1 MTNYFNSR
9 NSATPAGGAGVAEL
23 DNLTAVFGGLQTA
36 APPLDAWRGGRG
48 VRFTAGDD
56 SRLQANYRN
65 YRNSAT
71 PAGGAVVGFCPGEP
85 WGGSPRAAGK
95 PPKTPRHCGIGI
107 CLGVPCA
114 EVHGFSLDPA
124 NRKALRKTV
133 CVRVPVFVEKHTVR
147 ARTHALPRTACLKGS
162 HCAANCRNSRTPC
175 GCCGVAVVAAVD
187 CFHGNKKTPPPNLA
201 GVRVDGLGSG
211 QTAACSRA
219 WAFFLSSRNRARKT
233 ARAANTPRLGMIQ
246 TMNQLRVV
254 KTPSALC
261 LGSSD
266 LA

>member
-1 MTNYFNSR
+1 MSR
-9 NSATPAGGAGVAEL
+9 HRQVPGARK
-23 DNLTAVFGGLQTA
+23 
-36 APPLDAWRGGRG
+36 PLEPCCLWE
-48 VRFTAGDD
+48 T
-56 SRLQANYRN
+56 
-65 YRNSAT
+65 
-71 PAGGAVVGFCPGEP
+71 FCPRFAVC
-85 WGGSPRAAGK
+85 GGSHP
-95 PPKTPRHCGIGI
+95 
-107 CLGVPCA
+107 L
-114 EVHGFSLDPA
+114 
-124 NRKALRKTV
+124 
-133 CVRVPVFVEKHTVR
+133 R

-162 HCAANCRNSRTPC
+162 RCAANYRNSRTPC
-175 GCCGVAVVAAVD
+175 GCCGVAVVAAVHR
-187 CFHGNKKTPPPNLA
+187 FHGNIKTPPPNLA

-261 LGSSD
+261 LGSRA